1 VFRLLVESVK
11 DYAIFILDPSG
22 NIASWNEGAAR
33 IKGYSASEIIGQSFT
48 RFYPQEAIASGFPAY
63 ELKMAAETGRFEDE
77 NWRVRKD
84 GSQFWANVVITA
96 LHNPEGE
103 LIGFAKVTR
112 DLTAKRDA
120 EEQARRLAAEEA
132 ARAEADRQ
140 RAELARINEDLAKAL
155 AGEQDARVAAERA
168 AEAMK
173 QAYNDLDQF
182 AYVASHDLKAPLR
195 GIANLAQWI
204 QEDVA
209 DQLTGESANYV
220 RLLQGRVLRMEAL
233 IDGILAYSRAGRRM
247 TEPEEVDT
255 GALIKDVI
263 DLLAPPDEVTIEVLD
278 RMPVLHAERA
288 PFQQV
293 FLNLLANAVKY
304 TRTVRGDVHIEVRC
318 RDAGDVYEFSVK
330 DNGPGIEPRFHDRI
344 WGIFQTLSTRDQ
356 VEGTGIGLSVV
367 KKVIES
373 RGGSVA
379 VESAPGEGAT
389 FRFTWPKD

>member
-1 VFRLLVESVK
+1 
-11 DYAIFILDPSG
+11 
-22 NIASWNEGAAR
+22 
-33 IKGYSASEIIGQSFT
+33 
-48 RFYPQEAIASGFPAY
+48 
-63 ELKMAAETGRFEDE
+63 
-77 NWRVRKD
+77 
-84 GSQFWANVVITA
+84 
-96 LHNPEGE
+96 
-103 LIGFAKVTR
+103 
-112 DLTAKRDA
+112 
-120 EEQARRLAAEEA
+120 
-132 ARAEADRQ
+132 
-140 RAELARINEDLAKAL
+140 
-155 AGEQDARVAAERA
+155 
-168 AEAMK
+168 
-173 QAYNDLDQF
+173 
-182 AYVASHDLKAPLR
+182 
-195 GIANLAQWI
+195 
-204 QEDVA
+204 
-209 DQLTGESANYV
+209 
-220 RLLQGRVLRMEAL
+220 
-233 IDGILAYSRAGRRM
+233 
-247 TEPEEVDT
+247 
-255 GALIKDVI
+255 LIKDVI